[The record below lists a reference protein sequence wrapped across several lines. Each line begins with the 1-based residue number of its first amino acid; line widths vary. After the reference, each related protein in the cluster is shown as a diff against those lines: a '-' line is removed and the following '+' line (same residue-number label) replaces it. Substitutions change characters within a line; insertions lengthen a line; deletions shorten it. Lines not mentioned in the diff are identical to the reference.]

1 MSSHVLASFDPVLL
15 IFNLD
20 SVHVVFGGIR
30 IFFYTEM
37 GIIRIVIMYSPF
49 LIVGRSPSSV

>member
-37 GIIRIVIMYSPF
+37 GIIRIVMYSPF

>member
-15 IFNLD
+15 ILNLD

-37 GIIRIVIMYSPF
+37 GIIRIVMYSPF
-49 LIVGRSPSSV
+49 FIVGRSPSSV